1 MHSVHVLAVVMEP
14 LSLEIVIDLLR
25 CFPCLEKLYVEV
37 MLILIHCL
45 TIFIYLC
52 LKLVNL
58 FTFLSFFSHQNQGQA
73 ICGVVNAKI

>member
-14 LSLEIVIDLLR
+14 LSLEIVIDLLK

-37 MLILIHCL
+37 MLILIHSL
-45 TIFIYLC
+45 TISSTYIC

-58 FTFLSFFSHQNQGQA
+58 FTFLSFSV
-73 ICGVVNAKI
+73 IKIRAKQFVAS

>member
-37 MLILIHCL
+37 MLDP
-45 TIFIYLC
+45 YP
-52 LKLVNL
+52 
-58 FTFLSFFSHQNQGQA
+58 
-73 ICGVVNAKI
+73 